1 MIDNQVHQVSMMK
14 IEKRLLALLFAALL
28 MLPLAATAMSLNQ
41 AVAKVRAENDVKQVL
56 VAETRN
62 VKGREMHV
70 IRILTNDGR
79 VRQIRIPVR

>member
-1 MIDNQVHQVSMMK
+1 MMK
-14 IEKRLLALLFAALL
+14 IEKRLLAILFAALL
-28 MLPLAATAMSLNQ
+28 MLPLAAAAMSLNQ

-62 VKGREMHV
+62 VKGRQMHV

-79 VRQIRIPVR
+79 VRQIRIPAR